1 MTPDTCG
8 PGHLVLFDTFAHV
21 SSSWRTSGDT
31 SRSVSI
37 ESSRTLP
44 KRGSMLNG
52 ALYEH
57 PTWEP
62 PTVESDCSLLLTP
75 TATDGKG
82 RKTPRPDREK
92 GVGRLEEQLQL
103 LPTPTANQPGGTAEQ
118 MLARKAKMPGG
129 ARTTVTDLRMVLEL
143 LPTPTRRDGNGWRD
157 ARNREGAQSLPHRL
171 MDLHGRSTPRQSVD
185 GNASSDAPP
194 PTPSPTRA
202 S

>member
-8 PGHLVLFDTFAHV
+8 PGYLVLFDSFAHV
-21 SSSWRTSGDT
+21 SSSWRTSDAT
-31 SRSVSI
+31 SRSASTR
-37 ESSRTLP
+37 SSRTLP

-62 PTVESDCSLLLTP
+62 PTVESDCS
-75 TATDGKG
+75 
-82 RKTPRPDREK
+82 
-92 GVGRLEEQLQL
+92 L

-143 LPTPTRRDGNGWRD
+143 LPTPT
-157 ARNREGAQSLPHRL
+157 ARLGDSRGAQAKRYTNPARSNDLDDAIAWMVGGGSPLP
-171 MDLHGRSTPRQSVD
+171 SND
-185 GNASSDAPP
+185 GSKSSGAPP
-194 PTPSPTRA
+194 PSR
-202 S
+202 

>member
-8 PGHLVLFDTFAHV
+8 PGYLVLFDTFAHV
-21 SSSWRTSGDT
+21 SSSWRTSDAT
-31 SRSVSI
+31 SPSGSTR
-37 ESSRTLP
+37 SSRTLP
-44 KRGSMLNG
+44 KRGSMLSG

-62 PTVESDCSLLLTP
+62 PTAASDCS
-75 TATDGKG
+75 
-82 RKTPRPDREK
+82 
-92 GVGRLEEQLQL
+92 L

-143 LPTPTRRDGNGWRD
+143 LPTPVASDAKAARNATANRRDPDSRHHSGTTLLD
-157 ARNREGAQSLPHRL
+157 AITL
-171 MDLHGRSTPRQSVD
+171 MELRGRSTPRQSVD

-202 S
+202 P